1 MNKTR
6 LDNAQVLHR
15 TLAFVAVAGTLQDV
29 PQELAASGD
38 DVSFFVGNYGSPSVA
53 LSKEAK
59 KKFSECQRGLAK
71 HENAE
76 HKRMLTVWSSHTG
89 FCRCRK
95 LLTFVLADNIVLQ
108 HVIQYHDRNFTFK
121 GFFNLPHFI
130 SSVLIIFVRFDDCST
145 R

>member
-6 LDNAQVLHR
+6 LEKAQVLYR
-15 TLAFVAVAGTLQDV
+15 TLAFVAVAVTIQDV

-76 HKRMLTVWSSHTG
+76 HKRMLTAWSSHIG
-89 FCRCRK
+89 FCRRRK
-95 LLTFVLADNIVLQ
+95 LLSFVLADNIVLQ
-108 HVIQYHDRNFTFK
+108 HAIQYHDRNFTFK
-121 GFFNLPHFI
+121 GFLSSPI
-130 SSVLIIFVRFDDCST
+130 SSVLIIFVRFND